1 MTILNVSAGVFGET
15 MIVNNKNGKVYA
27 SKYFD
32 VNTSSTV
39 ISPGASINFGSI
51 KGGFKNA
58 DEIDRVIVGS
68 SVSAQ
73 ACYVGCGGI
82 SRTQAGDV
90 IYTYGGGTPQ
100 VGVSGSQ
107 MQFTG
112 VILTP
117 EEIRRLKVR

>member
-1 MTILNVSAGVFGET
+1 MHLSIL
-15 MIVNNKNGKVYA
+15 MLIR
-27 SKYFD
+27 
-32 VNTSSTV
+32 
-39 ISPGASINFGSI
+39 PGASINFGSI